1 MMLISANLIR
11 IMLSWGFD
19 MGGGILNQTN
29 KYKNKKA
36 VNLRL
41 AYRHENQSTCPLI
54 INQS

>member
-1 MMLISANLIR
+1 MLISANLIR
-11 IMLSWGFD
+11 IILSWGFD